1 MNLSCSSS
9 GLGNIYD
16 DDDSDDDDD
25 DDDDDDKHLDSEIN
39 ILYRHKNTL
48 MKQDV

>member
-16 DDDSDDDDD
+16 DDDSDDDDAMTTTT
-25 DDDDDDKHLDSEIN
+25 IN
-39 ILYRHKNTL
+39 IWIPRSISYTGTRIL
-48 MKQDV
+48 

>member
-16 DDDSDDDDD
+16 YDDDDD
-25 DDDDDDKHLDSEIN
+25 DDDGDDDDKLLDSEIH